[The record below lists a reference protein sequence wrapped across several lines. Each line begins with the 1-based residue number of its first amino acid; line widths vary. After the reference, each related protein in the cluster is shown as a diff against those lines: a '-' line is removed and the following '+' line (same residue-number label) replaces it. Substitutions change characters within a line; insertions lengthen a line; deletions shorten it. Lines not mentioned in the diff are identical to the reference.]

1 MSRVFTFAAKL
12 LCFRFVTSTSTV
24 PSPPPRG
31 RLLDVGSLRDLEQE
45 RFGTVSDVFRKPRS
59 HVISCDPVIPLTERE
74 GEREI
79 TLTNDKKSL
88 KIQRDRH
95 QMVRSDWHLG
105 KPRRKTSARF
115 MPSKPRTSAQSETD
129 LNRRLFGHRREHPR
143 PKVMDDTPQT
153 AQAAWQWLARVFNA
167 DPGAS
172 NILQYLFTVTCQSRK
187 VARNS
192 ERAVRNCQRSA
203 LITCVAPFRTAWANP
218 VNMQDAGGF
227 RWGASA
233 CMWRPK

>member
-1 MSRVFTFAAKL
+1 MCNMPRQDIVSYSKITPMSRVFTFAAKL

-74 GEREI
+74 GEREMS
-79 TLTNDKKSL
+79 LTNDKKSL

-115 MPSKPRTSAQSETD
+115 MPSRPRTSAQSETD

-143 PKVMDDTPQT
+143 PKVMDDTPQI
-153 AQAAWQWLARVFNA
+153 AQAAWQWLARVFLMQIVA
-167 DPGAS
+167 QV
-172 NILQYLFTVTCQSRK
+172 ILLVYS
-187 VARNS
+187 
-192 ERAVRNCQRSA
+192 
-203 LITCVAPFRTAWANP
+203 P
-218 VNMQDAGGF
+218 
-227 RWGASA
+227 
-233 CMWRPK
+233 